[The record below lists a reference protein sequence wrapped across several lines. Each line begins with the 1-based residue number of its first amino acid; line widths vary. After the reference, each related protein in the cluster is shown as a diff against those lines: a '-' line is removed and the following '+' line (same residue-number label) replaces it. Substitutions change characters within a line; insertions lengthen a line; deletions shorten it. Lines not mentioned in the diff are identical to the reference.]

1 MSWRRF
7 GAPIAVI
14 VLLFALGRISSIVV
28 DWAWFSSIG
37 YPSVFWTVFATK
49 AALFAVVFAV
59 STLLLLANASLA
71 YRFASRPRL
80 SLPAV
85 FDPGVATFRASP
97 GPWGGS
103 YALQPSPL
111 VWRLIILIVALV
123 LGLLIAMGE
132 SGRWDLVLRFLYQA
146 PYGRSDPL
154 FEKDIG
160 FYLFSL
166 PLYVAVKNWLLWV
179 LVLASLMA
187 GSIYFLHDDIS
198 LDSPRWSV
206 SPAAIAHG
214 SALIGLF
221 FAIKA
226 WSYALD
232 RYLLLYGD
240 NGVVVGA
247 SYADVHVELPAL
259 WLLIVLAAVAAIV
272 AWANVRLRRLG
283 LVVAAA
289 VVVFGASI
297 PFCRDRASPVRAL
310 LCQAERAATGEAVPS
325 AQHRAHAG
333 SLQPRPDHG
342 ETVPRGTGS
351 HLSVAQG
358 RTAGPSTTSRL
369 WDWQPLLDTYAQLQ
383 EIRTYY
389 RFLDVDVDRYHL
401 DSYQQVM
408 LSARELDPSLLA
420 PNAQTWVNLHLLFT
434 HGNGVVMSPVTEKS
448 AEGLPIFYLKDIP
461 PVAAGGPAITEPR
474 IYFGQSTERLRDRQ
488 GKHARVRLSQG
499 ERQRLHPLRRRRRRR
514 DRRVR
519 RGGRCSRGI
528 SGT

>member
-1 MSWRRF
+1 MRWRRF

-37 YPSVFWTVFATK
+37 YVGVFWTVFATK
-49 AALFAVVFAV
+49 AALFVVVFAV

-71 YRFASRPRL
+71 HRFASRPRL

-111 VWRLIILIVALV
+111 VWRLIILAVAVV
-123 LGLLIAMGE
+123 LGLLVAMGE

-166 PLYVAVKNWLLWV
+166 PFYVAVKNWMLWV

-198 LDSPRWSV
+198 LDSPRWTV
-206 SPAAIAHG
+206 SPSAIAHG
-214 SALIGLF
+214 SALIGVF

-226 WSYALD
+226 WAYALD
-232 RYLLLYGD
+232 RYLLLYDD

-259 WLLIVLAAVAAIV
+259 WLLIVLAAAAAIL
-272 AWANVRLRRLG
+272 AWANMRLRRLG
-283 LVVAAA
+283 LLVAAA
-289 VVVFGASI
+289 VMVFGGSI
-297 PFCRDRASPVRAL
+297 LFAGIAPTLFERFYVKPNELQLERPYLQRNIALTREAYNLGQITVKPFP
-310 LCQAERAATGEAVPS
+310 AEQDLPFSRS
-325 AQHRAHAG
+325 R
-333 SLQPRPDHG
+333 
-342 ETVPRGTGS
+342 
-351 HLSVAQG
+351 
-358 RTAGPSTTSRL
+358 RTAGPSTTSGYGTGSRS
-369 WDWQPLLDTYAQLQ
+369 WTPM
-383 EIRTYY
+383 RNC
-389 RFLDVDVDRYHL
+389 RR
-401 DSYQQVM
+401 
-408 LSARELDPSLLA
+408 SAPTTGSSTSTSIA
-420 PNAQTWVNLHLLFT
+420 TI
-434 HGNGVVMSPVTEKS
+434 SI
-448 AEGLPIFYLKDIP
+448 PISRSCSRR
-461 PVAAGGPAITEPR
+461 AS
-474 IYFGQSTERLRDRQ
+474 ST
-488 GKHARVRLSQG
+488 
-499 ERQRLHPLRRRRRRR
+499 P
-514 DRRVR
+514 
-519 RGGRCSRGI
+519 RCSRPTPRPGSTCI
-528 SGT
+528 CCSPTAMGWSCPR

>member
-1 MSWRRF
+1 M
-7 GAPIAVI
+7 
-14 VLLFALGRISSIVV
+14 
-28 DWAWFSSIG
+28 
-37 YPSVFWTVFATK
+37 
-49 AALFAVVFAV
+49 
-59 STLLLLANASLA
+59 
-71 YRFASRPRL
+71 
-80 SLPAV
+80 
-85 FDPGVATFRASP
+85 FDPGVATFRTSP
-97 GPWGGS
+97 GLLRGS

-111 VWRLIILIVALV
+111 VWRLIILAIALV

-166 PLYVAVKNWLLWV
+166 PLYVAVKNWLLWM

-206 SPAAIAHG
+206 SPSAIAHG
-214 SALIGLF
+214 SALLGLF

-232 RYLLLYGD
+232 RYLLLYDD

-247 SYADVHVELPAL
+247 SYADVRVELPAL
-259 WLLIVLAAVAAIV
+259 WLLIVLAAVAAII
-272 AWANVRLRRLG
+272 AWANVRLRRLS

-289 VVVFGASI
+289 VVVFGGSI
-297 PFCRDRASPVRAL
+297 LFAGIAPTLFERFYVKPNELQLERPYLQRNIALTREAYNLGQITVKPFP
-310 LCQAERAATGEAVPS
+310 AEQDLTF
-325 AQHRAHAG
+325 Q
-333 SLQPRPDHG
+333 SLKEDSG
-342 ETVPRGTGS
+342 TVNNI
-351 HLSVAQG
+351 
-358 RTAGPSTTSRL
+358 RL

-401 DSYQQVM
+401 DSYQQMM
-408 LSARELDPSLLA
+408 LSARELDPSLLS

-434 HGNGVVMSPVTEKS
+434 HGDGVVMSPVTEKS

-461 PVAAGGPAITEPR
+461 PVAAGGPPITEPR
-474 IYFGQSTERLRDRQ
+474 IYFGQSSERLRDRQ
-488 GKHARVRLSQG
+488 GKHARVRLSEG
-499 ERQRLHPLRRRRRRR
+499 KRQRLRLLTMARTASRSAGSPQ
-514 DRRVR
+514 
-519 RGGRCSRGI
+519 GRCSRGI